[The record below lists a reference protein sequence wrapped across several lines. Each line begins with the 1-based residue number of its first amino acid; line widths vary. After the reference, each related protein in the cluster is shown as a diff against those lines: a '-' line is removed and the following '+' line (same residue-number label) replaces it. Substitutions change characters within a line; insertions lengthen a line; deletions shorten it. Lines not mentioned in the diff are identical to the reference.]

1 MRKVK
6 KKFIKFNDI
15 YLEITRLILATIV
28 FVSSILLSKNII
40 NPKKEYTLVL
50 NGEKTINVSLKGEYK
65 DPGFELFENDK
76 KIDLDKIKVTVKN
89 DIDTSNLGQYTYSY
103 EISYGNQIFKEE
115 RIVNVVDDIPP
126 VIKTDIETVE
136 MYSCQSEGKLNLNF
150 TAEDNYDGV
159 ITSKVNEKIEDD
171 KVILSVVDSSGN
183 ETRKEIPIV
192 KPEEPSPKIVLNG
205 RNIIYVKK
213 GEEYIEEGASAFDGC
228 DNKIDEEIVKTGEVD
243 TNTPGTYEMKYTV
256 TRNEKTSTITRN
268 VIVYDGVINNPIEA
282 NRDKVVYL
290 TFDDG
295 PGRYTEELL
304 DILKKYN
311 VKATFFVTNQ
321 FKSYVP
327 LIKREYEE
335 GHTIAVHTLTH
346 KWSVYDSVETYIKDF
361 NDMNNI
367 IEEYTGSKTNLFRF
381 PGGSSNTI
389 SKGHSKGV
397 VSAIANEM
405 TKRGYV
411 YFDWNVDSCD
421 AAGAKSNQIYKNVTT
436 GIEKKKES
444 VVLMH
449 DIKRNTIDVIEDII
463 VYGLNNGFTFDTLNV
478 SSPTVHHHINN

>member
-1 MRKVK
+1 MRRVK
-6 KKFIKFNDI
+6 KKFIKFNNLYI
-15 YLEITRLILATIV
+15 EITRITLSLFIFII
-28 FVSSILLSKNII
+28 SMILSKNIFA
-40 NPKKEYTLVL
+40 PKKIYSLVL
-50 NGEKTINVSLKGEYK
+50 NGEEKTEVTIKNEYK
-65 DPGFELFENDK
+65 DAGFEFFENDEV
-76 KIDLDKIKVTVKN
+76 IEPDKLNIKVKN
-89 DIDTSNLGQYTYSY
+89 DVDTNNLGQYSYLY
-103 EISYGNQIFKEE
+103 EITYNNKTYTTK
-115 RIVNVVDDIPP
+115 RIVNVIDDVPP
-126 VIKTDIETVE
+126 VIKTDIENVE
-136 MYSCQSEGKLNLNF
+136 IFSCQKDNKLNLTF

-159 ITSKVNEKIEDD
+159 ITDKVTEKIEEN

-183 ETRKEIPIV
+183 QTIKEIPLV
-192 KPEEPSPKIVLNG
+192 ETEEPSPKINLNG
-205 RNIIYVKK
+205 KEIVYVKLNDN
-213 GEEYIEEGASAFDGC
+213 YTEEGATAFDAC
-228 DNKIDEEIVKTGEVD
+228 DKPLDDEVVIEGTVD
-243 TNTPGTYEMKYTV
+243 TTKIGSYEVKYSV
-256 TRNEKTSTITRN
+256 TSNEKTSSKTRT
-268 VIVYDGVINNPIEA
+268 VIVYDGTNSDNIAE
-282 NRDKVVYL
+282 NREKVVYL

-311 VKATFFVTNQ
+311 VKATFFVTDQ

-327 LIKREYEE
+327 LIKRESEE

-346 KWSVYDSVETYIKDF
+346 KWSIYDSVETYIKDF

-367 IEEYTGSKTNLFRF
+367 VEEYTGAKTNLFRF

-389 SKGHSKGV
+389 SRGHSKGV
-397 VSAIANEM
+397 VSAIASEM

-421 AAGAKSNQIYKNVTT
+421 AAGATSSQIYKNVTT
-436 GIEKKKES
+436 GIGRKKES

-463 VYGLNNGFTFDTLNV
+463 VYGLNNGYTFDTLNV

>member
-1 MRKVK
+1 MKRVRRKY
-6 KKFIKFNDI
+6 IKFNNL
-15 YLEITRLILATIV
+15 YLEITRLFLGIMI
-28 FVSSILLSKNII
+28 FIFSIILSKNII
-40 NPKKEYTLVL
+40 TSKYEYFIKL
-50 NGEKTINVSLKGEYK
+50 NGEETVNVSFRSEYH
-65 DPGFELFENDK
+65 DSGFKFFENEK
-76 KIDLDKIKVTVKN
+76 EMNLNKVKVN
-89 DIDTSNLGQYTYSY
+89 ISNNIDTGNLGQYNYTYKITY
-103 EISYGNQIFKEE
+103 KDKTYTANRVIKVI
-115 RIVNVVDDIPP
+115 DDVPP
-126 VIKTDIETVE
+126 VIKTDLEQVE
-136 MYSCQSEGKLNLNF
+136 MYSCQKGDKINLSF

-159 ITSKVNEKIEDD
+159 ITNKVKEKIVDN
-171 KVILSVVDSSGN
+171 KIVLSVVDSSGN
-183 ETRKEIPIV
+183 ETNLEIPIV
-192 KPEEPSPKIVLNG
+192 STNEPSPKITLNG
-205 RNIIYVKK
+205 RNRVYVKLN
-213 GEEYIEEGASAFDGC
+213 GEYTEEGASAFDAC
-228 DNKIDEEIVKTGEVD
+228 DKKIDDEVKIEGSVD
-243 TNTPGTYEMKYTV
+243 TSKSGTYEIKYTV
-256 TRNEKTSTITRN
+256 TSGDKTSSITRS
-268 VIVYDGVINNPIEA
+268 VVVYDESTQNLIEE

-311 VKATFFVTNQ
+311 VKATFFVTAQ

-327 LIKREYEE
+327 LIKREFEE
-335 GHTIAVHTLTH
+335 GHSIAVHTLTH

-361 NDMNNI
+361 NDMNAI
-367 IEEYTGSKTNLFRF
+367 VEEYTGYKTNLFRF

-389 SKGHSKGV
+389 SRGHSKGV

-421 AAGAKSNQIYKNVTT
+421 AAGANSSQIYKNVTT
-436 GIEKKKES
+436 GIGRKKES

-463 VYGLNNGFTFDTLNV
+463 VYGLNNGYTFDTLNV